1 METILLYILLK
12 LKMFNCGFKKQKQDR
27 NLTEI
32 DNIKIKTTIFHIIV
46 AQIYRAAHK
55 G

>member
-1 METILLYILLK
+1 
-12 LKMFNCGFKKQKQDR
+12 MFNCGFKKQKQDR